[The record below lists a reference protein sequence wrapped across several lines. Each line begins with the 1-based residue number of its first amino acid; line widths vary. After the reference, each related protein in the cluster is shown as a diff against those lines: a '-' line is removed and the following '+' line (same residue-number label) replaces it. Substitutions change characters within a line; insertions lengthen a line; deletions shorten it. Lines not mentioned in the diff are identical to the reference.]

1 MRKYELSRQNLT
13 TYCFKT
19 SLTSLDSNIVK
30 NIKIKCQILTFGLKT
45 GIHFFIKLNF

>member
-1 MRKYELSRQNLT
+1 MRNYELSRQILT

-19 SLTSLDSNIVK
+19 SLTSSDSDIVK
-30 NIKIKCQILTFGLKT
+30 NIKIKLQNLKFGLKT